1 MNHTYAAMQQYHQ
14 AGVQSATDVDAH
26 RLIEMLYGALLG
38 KLAKARLAGGLRQR
52 ADFGAYIGAA
62 LAIIAELRNAL
73 DPEQGGEIAER
84 LDALYSF
91 SAQRLVEA
99 NLEMDVGPIEEVSS
113 LIGEIKTAWDGIREV
128 TA

>member
-1 MNHTYAAMQQYHQ
+1 MHT
-14 AGVQSATDVDAH
+14 ATDVDAH

-38 KLAKARLAGGLRQR
+38 KLSKARLACGLRQR
-52 ADFGAYIGAA
+52 ADFGTYIGEA

-73 DPEQGGEIAER
+73 NPEQGGEIAER

-99 NLEMDVGPIEEVSS
+99 NLELEAGPIEEVSA
-113 LIGEIKTAWDGIREV
+113 LIGEIKTAWDGIRDV